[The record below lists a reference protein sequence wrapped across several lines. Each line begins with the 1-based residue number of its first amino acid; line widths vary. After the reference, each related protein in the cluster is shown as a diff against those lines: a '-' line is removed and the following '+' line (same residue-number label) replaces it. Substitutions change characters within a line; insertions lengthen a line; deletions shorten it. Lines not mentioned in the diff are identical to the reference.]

1 MDLHWVDVFATG
13 PLTGNPLAVITC
25 NALPGAPR
33 MQRVAAELGLSETV
47 FAVPGDPPAVRIFT
61 PEAEIP
67 LAGHPMV
74 GAAWVLRNIGWIGDA
89 GVIRAPAGDVPV
101 SADDHGADITI
112 AGPRRVG
119 TADAAALAGCLGAR
133 DADSAPVWHAGLPQA
148 MLRVGDLDG
157 LRPDHPAIR
166 AQGLDEGWA
175 GVSAYV
181 LDEPGGAGPAVAR
194 VRHFA
199 GPIGIPEDPVTGSA
213 AGALGACLAA
223 GGLTTGTG
231 ELRLLVRQG
240 QHMGRPG
247 EVRVRVSMQGAN
259 PTSVRVGGAV
269 VPILTGAVRQ
279 ELLAG

>member
-25 NALPGAPR
+25 DALPGAQR
-33 MQRVAAELGLSETV
+33 MQRMASELGLSETV
-47 FAVPGDPPAVRIFT
+47 FAVPGDPPEVRIFT

-74 GAAWVLRNIGWIGDA
+74 GAAWVLRRVGWIRDA
-89 GVIRAPAGDVPV
+89 GVIRAPAGDIPV
-101 SADDHGADITI
+101 SADDDGADITI
-112 AGPRRVG
+112 AGPRQVG
-119 TADAAALAGCLGAR
+119 TADATALAGLLGAR
-133 DADSAPVWHAGLPQA
+133 GAHEAPVWDAGLPQA
-148 MLRVGDLDG
+148 MLRVDDLDA
-157 LRPDHPAIR
+157 LIPDHPALR
-166 AQGLDEGWA
+166 AMGLDGGWA

-181 LDEPGGAGPAVAR
+181 LDDPGGAGPAVAR

-223 GGLTTGTG
+223 GGRATDHG
-231 ELRLLVRQG
+231 ELDLVVRQG

-247 EVRVRVSMQGAN
+247 EVRVRVSMQAAN
-259 PTSVRVGGAV
+259 PVTVRVGGAV
-269 VPILTGAVRQ
+269 VPIMSGAVRR